1 MYHQKYDKPI
11 SMYLS
16 KQTNI
21 NFPQKFTFVRKL
33 EENDGATMLSFAEKQ
48 QKTILNFSLD

>member
-16 KQTNI
+16 RQTNI

-33 EENDGATMLSFAEKQ
+33 EENDGATMLFFAEKQ